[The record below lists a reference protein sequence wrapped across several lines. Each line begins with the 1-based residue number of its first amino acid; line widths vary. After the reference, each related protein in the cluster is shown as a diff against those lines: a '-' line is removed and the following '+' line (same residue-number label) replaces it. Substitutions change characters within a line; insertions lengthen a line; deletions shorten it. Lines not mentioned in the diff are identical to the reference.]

1 VLSRKNIAILLL
13 TLALAGLL
21 WWSMG
26 ARSLKA
32 SAVIGKVTTLGG
44 RAVPQ
49 TEVTAL
55 EVRGRVSV
63 SALTNTKGEFEI
75 RYLPAGSYTLEIR
88 KSGFAPVDKP
98 GVNLQA
104 RQTVVIDAVLVPV
117 GTRSD
122 P

>member
-1 VLSRKNIAILLL
+1 
-13 TLALAGLL
+13 
-21 WWSMG
+21 
-26 ARSLKA
+26 
-32 SAVIGKVTTLGG
+32 
-44 RAVPQ
+44 
-49 TEVTAL
+49 
-55 EVRGRVSV
+55 V
-63 SALTNTKGEFEI
+63 SAFTNTKGEFEI